1 MAKKEISPIDIVL
14 KVFVKQLNKSSAYQ
28 YKQVKNAFGIE
39 EAFVL
44 ATSAERNFLELLPK
58 LLASDKLLVSDKKE
72 TINSIVKGLRNNVLE
87 SYKWNRNGL
96 KSYKTYLNTFLNFIV
111 RRMIDD
117 SNIYG
122 EIVKNLKSSNLNL
135 AIDELDEEML
145 TSNDNGIYKYSTLIT
160 TFKTRLNRQ
169 ERTSG
174 DKIWLPLSFINKIF
188 SVNGRK
194 DYLDWIKD
202 LVDGIHIHYYDKEL
216 NCVKDVT
223 IREGGINIKLV
234 KSSDMYSV
242 WLILEKN
249 GEIKP
254 YRVLTPT
261 GRGNNK
267 EPLFIKNS
275 KTLGEI
281 EIDHVKPIDK
291 TLKEKGDS
299 GELKQLQKVTEEF
312 KNLKNRGL
320 EKSVTELN
328 KAARNI
334 IIDLNALKDE
344 LNLIK
349 KDSPLRL
356 MAKKYNSQK
365 SNGATFKEYRK
376 TVDNK
381 YIGIIEEGIK
391 MANDEKAKDM
401 TLYQELSNALKG
413 NITIDYNDRLKG
425 EKVNVTDL
433 DINII

>member
-1 MAKKEISPIDIVL
+1 MAKKEVSPIDIVL

-96 KSYKTYLNTFLNFIV
+96 KSYKTYLKTFLDFV
-111 RRMIDD
+111 GRLFDD
-117 SNIYG
+117 SRKYD
-122 EIVKNLKSSNLNL
+122 EIVEKLKNSGLNL
-135 AIDELDEEML
+135 VIDELDEVML
-145 TSNDNGIYKYSTLIT
+145 SSNDNGIYKYSTLIT

-174 DKIWLPLSFINKIF
+174 DKVWLPLSFINKIF

-202 LVDGIHIHYYDKEL
+202 LVNDIHIHYYDE
-216 NCVKDVT
+216 NRVKDVT
-223 IREGGINIKLV
+223 IKDGGINIKLMKS

-242 WLILEKN
+242 WLMLEKN
-249 GEIKP
+249 GEIEA
-254 YRVLTPT
+254 YQVLTPT

-312 KNLKNRGL
+312 KKLKNQGL
-320 EKSVTELN
+320 EKSVTELSN
-328 KAARNI
+328 AARNI
-334 IIDLNALKDE
+334 KIDLNALKEE
-344 LNLIK
+344 LDLIRR
-349 KDSPLRL
+349 DSPLRL

-365 SNGATFKEYRK
+365 SNGSSFKEYRK
-376 TVDNK
+376 TMNNK